1 MTPDSQNHLRVDL
14 EEVAP
19 EEFFIAVRL
28 QDRKIASLYLRG
40 DRQYAT
46 ECLEVARRHI
56 LVTVTEEGPG
66 GLRGKVLQ
74 ELMHLRRDTLKSR
87 D

>member
-14 EEVAP
+14 EKVAP
-19 EEFFIAVRL
+19 DEFFIAVRL
-28 QDRKIASLYLRG
+28 QDGKIASLYLRG
-40 DRQYAT
+40 DRQYAN

-56 LVTVTEEGPG
+56 LLTVTGEEPG

-74 ELMHLRRDTLKSR
+74 ELMQLRQDTLNSR
-87 D
+87 E